1 MFFTTCIIVDCV
13 FYVLQLGSPGLA
25 TSHSTTHAN
34 ADHELSSLLNTQQV
48 SETSPL
54 IANAS
59 TSSLPRHGETSTAR
73 DTIAHS
79 SKHPHR
85 EYGTTISAKDP
96 TNLSESTNSGRPATD
111 VTAVSG
117 NSIGVQTVSSSRSQS
132 SQGTRIT
139 KSLLHSVESEAVQ
152 QNQPTI
158 ESRVVPA
165 EACSG
170 SDDDEDTLKDF
181 ISMPLQLDT
190 SIDIDHTMPVYT
202 SAPNVASTPVNS
214 GAPSTI
220 GSFTQHQATQSNGGE
235 RNTEAAGSTENNLAP
250 KQSRPV
256 RSKVDNTPRR
266 SGRNVGRCGADLK
279 EDTASMK
286 NILRALARGSE
297 GRKTY
302 KKKVVRSRKFVSSDD
317 DSDTSRCCSEREKLA
332 VTTPLR
338 NVTPEVSSSAAK
350 GSAANSKKTTQAKA
364 RSTYQLRRAI
374 TKPNATLVTKDPRE
388 ALVMSIEL
396 KKLRNY
402 DNLSTD
408 SNSLQALSSGTLLE
422 NPVPRKVTTQQKST
436 TAIQPHTSSSSSS
449 IHLTPVSPSQEAETP
464 YQDFSVTLEG
474 TSIAESAPAS
484 ETTKQASSQHS
495 ALVSYSSLQLSP
507 RMGYSNA
514 TPSLTVP
521 QIVFYCDVKSL
532 IGSKS
537 NTQSPAAET
546 KPVRKTPAYKTTA
559 RKTTARKSTAQKT
572 TAQKTTARKST
583 AQKTP
588 TRKATPRKSP
598 AKRRPRRV
606 TTLLQPPLSGA
617 TDPHTVLPDAVMPQH
632 SVNGEVQTTVLENPP
647 TRFYSYD
654 HINDAE
660 LADHLESTPGN
671 GAVTVP
677 QGIPNVQAVVPP
689 ATGHSDIVKTARPA
703 SLESEEITD
712 DDSALNAAEVALDQ
726 HSQRNEPTGK
736 S

>member
-1 MFFTTCIIVDCV
+1 M
-13 FYVLQLGSPGLA
+13 QLGSPGLA

-34 ADHELSSLLNTQQV
+34 PDNELSSLLNTQQV
-48 SETSPL
+48 SETAPL
-54 IANAS
+54 ITNAS
-59 TSSLPRHGETSTAR
+59 ASSLPRHGETSTAR
-73 DTIAHS
+73 DTIAQS

-85 EYGTTISAKDP
+85 EYRTSISAKDP

-117 NSIGVQTVSSSRSQS
+117 NSGGVQTVSSSRSQS
-132 SQGTRIT
+132 SQATENST
-139 KSLLHSVESEAVQ
+139 SLVHSVESETVQ
-152 QNQPTI
+152 QNRPAI
-158 ESRVVPA
+158 ESRVAPA
-165 EACSG
+165 EDYSG
-170 SDDDEDTLKDF
+170 SDEDEDTLKEF

-364 RSTYQLRRAI
+364 RSTYQLRRTI
-374 TKPNATLVTKDPRE
+374 TKPNATLVTKDP

-408 SNSLQALSSGTLLE
+408 SNSLPALSSETLLE

-436 TAIQPHTSSSSSS
+436 TANQPHTSSSSSS
-449 IHLTPVSPSQEAETP
+449 IHFTPVSPSQEAGTP

-484 ETTKQASSQHS
+484 ETTRQASSQHS
-495 ALVSYSSLQLSP
+495 ALVSYSSPQLSP

-537 NTQSPAAET
+537 NTQSPAAKT
-546 KPVRKTPAYKTTA
+546 KLVRKTPAYKTTA

-617 TDPHTVLPDAVMPQH
+617 TDPHTVLPNAVMPQH

-703 SLESEEITD
+703 SLESEKFTD